1 MNSYVIDAS
10 VAVKWF
16 IPDATIETDVDRA
29 LQLLACAQR
38 DEARFLQPPHWV
50 SEVAAVLVRLAPKT
64 VGSSVEALMAL
75 AFVKTANDGGYY
87 QRAIS
92 LALKL
97 DHHLFDTL
105 YHAVALEEKAILIT
119 ADRKYYD
126 KARRLGSILML
137 EEFEE

>member
-10 VAVKWF
+10 IAVKWF
-16 IPDATIETDVDRA
+16 IPDAAIEPDVDRA
-29 LQLLACAQR
+29 LQLLAGAQR
-38 DEARFLQPPHWV
+38 GEARFLQPPHWV
-50 SEVAAVLVRLAPKT
+50 SEVAAVLVRIAPRT

-75 AFVKTANDGGYY
+75 AFVKTTNDVGHYL
-87 QRAIS
+87 RAIS

-105 YHAVALEEKAILIT
+105 YHAVALEEKATLIT

-137 EEFEE
+137 EEFGG

>member
-16 IPDATIETDVDRA
+16 IPDGDVEPYVDRA
-29 LQLLACAQR
+29 LQLLVTGQR

-50 SEVAAVLVRLAPKT
+50 GEVTAVLVRLAPKT

-75 AFVKTANDGGYY
+75 SFVTTAHDVGHY
-87 QRAIS
+87 QRAIA

-105 YHAVALEEKAILIT
+105 YHAVALEEEATLIT

-126 KARRLGSILML
+126 KARRMGSILML
-137 EEFEE
+137 EEFGG

>member
-16 IPDATIETDVDRA
+16 IPDAAVEADVDRA
-29 LQLLACAQR
+29 LQLLASAQR

-50 SEVAAVLVRLAPKT
+50 SEVAAVLVRLAPRT
-64 VGSSVEALMAL
+64 VIPSVEALLAL
-75 AFVKTANDGGYY
+75 AFVNTANDVEHY

-105 YHAVALEEKAILIT
+105 YHAVALEEKATLIT

-126 KARRLGSILML
+126 KARRVGSILML
-137 EEFEE
+137 EEFER

>member
-16 IPDATIETDVDRA
+16 VPDVSAEIDVDRA
-29 LQLLACAQR
+29 IQLLASAQR
-38 DEARFLQPPHWV
+38 DEIRFLQPPHWV

-64 VGSSVEALMAL
+64 VIPSVEALLAL
-75 AFVKTANDGGYY
+75 AFVKAANDIGHY

-105 YHAVALEEKAILIT
+105 YHAVALEQKATLIT
-119 ADRKYYD
+119 ADRKYYE
-126 KARRLGSILML
+126 KAKRMGFILML
-137 EEFEE
+137 EEFEG

>member
-16 IPDATIETDVDRA
+16 IPDVDVESGVDRA
-29 LQLLACAQR
+29 LQLLASAQR
-38 DEARFLQPPHWV
+38 DDARFLQPPHWV

-75 AFVKTANDGGYY
+75 SFVKTANDVDHY

-97 DHHLFDTL
+97 DHHLFYTL
-105 YHAVALEEKAILIT
+105 YHAVALEEKATLIT
-119 ADRKYYD
+119 ADGKYYD
-126 KARRLGSILML
+126 KAKRIGSILML
-137 EEFEE
+137 EEFDG

>member
-16 IPDATIETDVDRA
+16 VPDAAVEPDLDRA
-29 LQLLACAQR
+29 MQLLLIAQR

-50 SEVAAVLVRLAPKT
+50 SEVAAVLVRLAPKAAS
-64 VGSSVEALMAL
+64 SSVEALLAL
-75 AFVKTANDGGYY
+75 AFIDTITDDYHY
-87 QRAIS
+87 RRAIA

-105 YHAVALEEKAILIT
+105 YHAVALEEKSTLIT
-119 ADRKYYD
+119 ADQKYYD
-126 KARRLGSILML
+126 KAKRLGSILL
-137 EEFEE
+137 LAEFTG

>member
-29 LQLLACAQR
+29 LQLLASAQR
-38 DEARFLQPPHWV
+38 DEVRFMQPPHWV

-75 AFVKTANDGGYY
+75 AFVKTANDVGHY

-105 YHAVALEEKAILIT
+105 YHAVALEEKATLIT

-126 KARRLGSILML
+126 KAKRVGSILML
-137 EEFEE
+137 EEFTG

>member
-1 MNSYVIDAS
+1 MNLYVIDAS

-16 IPDATIETDVDRA
+16 IADATVETDVDRA
-29 LQLLACAQR
+29 LQLLASAQR

-50 SEVAAVLVRLAPKT
+50 SEVTAVLVRLAPKT
-64 VGSSVEALMAL
+64 VRSSVEALMAL
-75 AFVKTANDGGYY
+75 AFVKTANDVDHY

-105 YHAVALEEKAILIT
+105 YHAVALEEKATLIT

-126 KARRLGSILML
+126 KAKRLGSVLML
-137 EEFEE
+137 EEFDG

>member
-16 IPDATIETDVDRA
+16 IPDAAIEPDVDRA
-29 LQLLACAQR
+29 LQLLAGAQR
-38 DEARFLQPPHWV
+38 GEARFLQPPHWV
-50 SEVAAVLVRLAPKT
+50 SEVAAVLVRIAPRT

-75 AFVKTANDGGYY
+75 AFVKTANDVGHY

-92 LALKL
+92 LALKF

-105 YHAVALEEKAILIT
+105 YHAVALEEKATLIT

-126 KARRLGSILML
+126 KAKRLGSILML
-137 EEFEE
+137 EEFDG

>member
-16 IPDATIETDVDRA
+16 IPDATIETEVDRA
-29 LQLLACAQR
+29 LQLLASAQR

-50 SEVAAVLVRLAPKT
+50 SEVAAILVRLAPKT

-75 AFVKTANDGGYY
+75 AFVKTANDVGHY

-92 LALKL
+92 LAMKL

-105 YHAVALEEKAILIT
+105 YHAIALEEKATLIT

-126 KARRLGSILML
+126 KARRIGSILML
-137 EEFEE
+137 EEFGG

>member
-16 IPDATIETDVDRA
+16 IPDAAVETGVDRA
-29 LQLLACAQR
+29 LQLLASAQR
-38 DEARFLQPPHWV
+38 EEARFLQPPHWV

-64 VGSSVEALMAL
+64 AGSSVEALMAL
-75 AFVKTANDGGYY
+75 AFVKTANDVGHY

-105 YHAVALEEKAILIT
+105 YHAIALEEKATLIT

-126 KARRLGSILML
+126 KARRMGSILML
-137 EEFEE
+137 EEFGG

>member
-16 IPDATIETDVDRA
+16 IPDLDVEPDVDRA
-29 LQLLACAQR
+29 LQLLASAQR

-75 AFVKTANDGGYY
+75 SFVKTANDVGHYR
-87 QRAIS
+87 RAIS

-105 YHAVALEEKAILIT
+105 YHAVSLEEKATLIT

-126 KARRLGSILML
+126 EARRLGCILML
-137 EEFEE
+137 EEFDG

>member
-16 IPDATIETDVDRA
+16 IPDAAIETDVDRA
-29 LQLLACAQR
+29 LQLLASAQR

-50 SEVAAVLVRLAPKT
+50 SEVAAVLVRLTPKT

-75 AFVKTANDGGYY
+75 AFVKTANDVGHY

-92 LALKL
+92 LAMKL

-105 YHAVALEEKAILIT
+105 YHAVALEEKATLIT

-126 KARRLGSILML
+126 KAKRVGSILML
-137 EEFEE
+137 EEFDG

>member
-1 MNSYVIDAS
+1 MNSDVIDAG

-16 IPDATIETDVDRA
+16 IPDATIKTDVDRA
-29 LQLLACAQR
+29 LQLLASAQR

-50 SEVAAVLVRLAPKT
+50 SEVTAVLVRLAPKT

-75 AFVKTANDGGYY
+75 AFVKTANDVGHY

-105 YHAVALEEKAILIT
+105 YHAVALEEKATLIT

-126 KARRLGSILML
+126 KAKRLGSILML
-137 EEFEE
+137 EEFDG

>member
-16 IPDATIETDVDRA
+16 IPDATIETEVDRA
-29 LQLLACAQR
+29 LQLLASAQR
-38 DEARFLQPPHWV
+38 DEARFLQPAHWV

-75 AFVKTANDGGYY
+75 AFVNTANDVGHY

-105 YHAVALEEKAILIT
+105 YHAVALEEKATLIT

-126 KARRLGSILML
+126 KARRMGSILML
-137 EEFEE
+137 EEFGG

>member
-16 IPDATIETDVDRA
+16 IPDATIETEVDRA
-29 LQLLACAQR
+29 LQLLASAQR
-38 DEARFLQPPHWV
+38 DEARFLQPAHWV

-75 AFVKTANDGGYY
+75 AFVNTANDVGHY

-105 YHAVALEEKAILIT
+105 YHAVALEEKAMLIT

-126 KARRLGSILML
+126 KAKRMGSILML
-137 EEFEE
+137 EEFEG

>member
-1 MNSYVIDAS
+1 MKSYVIDAS

-16 IPDATIETDVDRA
+16 IPDDVVETDVDRA
-29 LQLLACAQR
+29 IQLLARAQR
-38 DEARFLQPPHWV
+38 DEVRFLQPPHWV

-75 AFVKTANDGGYY
+75 AFVKTANDVGHY

-105 YHAVALEEKAILIT
+105 YHAVALKEKATLIT
-119 ADRKYYD
+119 ADKKYYD
-126 KARRLGSILML
+126 KAKRMGSILML
-137 EEFEE
+137 EEFEG

>member
-1 MNSYVIDAS
+1 MNLYVVDAS

-16 IPDATIETDVDRA
+16 IADATPETDVDRA
-29 LQLLACAQR
+29 LQLLASAQR

-64 VGSSVEALMAL
+64 VVSSVEALMAL
-75 AFVKTANDGGYY
+75 AFVITANDVGHY

-105 YHAVALEEKAILIT
+105 YHAVALDEKATLIT

-126 KARRLGSILML
+126 KAKRLGSILML
-137 EEFEE
+137 EEFES

>member
-16 IPDATIETDVDRA
+16 IPDAAIEPDVDRA
-29 LQLLACAQR
+29 LQLLASAQR

-75 AFVKTANDGGYY
+75 AFVKTANDVGHY

-105 YHAVALEEKAILIT
+105 YHAVALEEKATLIT

-126 KARRLGSILML
+126 KARRMGSILML
-137 EEFEE
+137 EEFGG

>member
-16 IPDATIETDVDRA
+16 IPDTTIETDVDRA

-38 DEARFLQPPHWV
+38 DEARFLQPAHWV

-75 AFVKTANDGGYY
+75 SFVNTTNDVDHY

-105 YHAVALEEKAILIT
+105 YHAVALEEKATLIT

-126 KARRLGSILML
+126 KARRMGSILML
-137 EEFEE
+137 EEFGG

>member
-16 IPDATIETDVDRA
+16 IPDATIETEVDRA
-29 LQLLACAQR
+29 LQLLASAQR

-50 SEVAAVLVRLAPKT
+50 SEVAAILVRLAPKT

-75 AFVKTANDGGYY
+75 AFVKTANDVGHY

-92 LALKL
+92 LAMKL

-105 YHAVALEEKAILIT
+105 YHAIALEEKATLIT

-126 KARRLGSILML
+126 KARRMGSILML
-137 EEFEE
+137 EEFGG

>member
-16 IPDATIETDVDRA
+16 IPDVAVETDIDRA
-29 LQLLACAQR
+29 LQLLVSAQR

-75 AFVKTANDGGYY
+75 AFVKTANDVGHY

-92 LALKL
+92 LAMKL

-105 YHAVALEEKAILIT
+105 YHAIALEEKATLIT
-119 ADRKYYD
+119 ADRKYFD
-126 KARRLGSILML
+126 KARRMGSILML
-137 EEFEE
+137 EEFDG

>member
-16 IPDATIETDVDRA
+16 IPDATIETEVDRA
-29 LQLLACAQR
+29 LQLLASAQR
-38 DEARFLQPPHWV
+38 DEARFLQPAHWV

-75 AFVKTANDGGYY
+75 AFVNTANDVGHY

-105 YHAVALEEKAILIT
+105 YHAIALEEKATLIT

-126 KARRLGSILML
+126 KAKRMGSILML
-137 EEFEE
+137 EEFEG

>member
-16 IPDATIETDVDRA
+16 IPDATIETEVDRA
-29 LQLLACAQR
+29 LQLLASAQR

-75 AFVKTANDGGYY
+75 AFVKTANDVGHY

-92 LALKL
+92 LAMKL

-105 YHAVALEEKAILIT
+105 YHAVALEEKATLIT

-126 KARRLGSILML
+126 KARRMGSILML
-137 EEFEE
+137 EEFGG

>member
-16 IPDATIETDVDRA
+16 IPDAAAGNDVDRA
-29 LQLLACAQR
+29 LQLLASAQR

-50 SEVAAVLVRLAPKT
+50 SEVAAVLVRLAHKT
-64 VGSSVEALMAL
+64 AGSSVEALMAL
-75 AFVKTANDGGYY
+75 AFVKTANDVGHY

-92 LALKL
+92 LALKM

-105 YHAVALEEKAILIT
+105 YHAVALEEKATLIT

-126 KARRLGSILML
+126 KAKRLGSILML
-137 EEFEE
+137 EEFDG

>member
-16 IPDATIETDVDRA
+16 IPDATIETVVDRA
-29 LQLLACAQR
+29 LQLLASAQR

-50 SEVAAVLVRLAPKT
+50 SEVAAILVRLAPKT

-75 AFVKTANDGGYY
+75 AFVKTANDVGHY

-92 LALKL
+92 LAMKL

-105 YHAVALEEKAILIT
+105 YHAVALDEKATLIT
-119 ADRKYYD
+119 AERKYYD
-126 KARRLGSILML
+126 KARRMGSILML
-137 EEFEE
+137 EEFGG

>member
-16 IPDATIETDVDRA
+16 IPDAAIEPDVDRA
-29 LQLLACAQR
+29 LQLLAGAQR
-38 DEARFLQPPHWV
+38 EEARFLQPPHWV
-50 SEVAAVLVRLAPKT
+50 SEVAAVLVRIAPRT

-75 AFVKTANDGGYY
+75 AFVKTANDVGHY

-105 YHAVALEEKAILIT
+105 YHAIALEEKATLIT

-137 EEFEE
+137 EEFDG

>member
-1 MNSYVIDAS
+1 M
-10 VAVKWF
+10 
-16 IPDATIETDVDRA
+16 
-29 LQLLACAQR
+29 
-38 DEARFLQPPHWV
+38 
-50 SEVAAVLVRLAPKT
+50 RLALRT

-75 AFVKTANDGGYY
+75 AFVKTASDVDHY

-105 YHAVALEEKAILIT
+105 YHAVALEEKTTLIT
-119 ADRKYYD
+119 TDRKYYD

-137 EEFEE
+137 EKFDG

>member
-16 IPDATIETDVDRA
+16 IPDAAVETDVDRA
-29 LQLLACAQR
+29 IQLLTSAQR
-38 DEARFLQPPHWV
+38 DEIRFLQPPHWV

-64 VGSSVEALMAL
+64 VVPSVGALLAL
-75 AFVKTANDGGYY
+75 SFVNTANDVDHY

-105 YHAVALEEKAILIT
+105 YHAVALEEKATLIT

-126 KARRLGSILML
+126 KAKRMGSILML
-137 EEFEE
+137 EEFDG

>member
-16 IPDATIETDVDRA
+16 IPDATIETEVDRA
-29 LQLLACAQR
+29 LQLLASAQR
-38 DEARFLQPPHWV
+38 DEARFLQPAHWV

-75 AFVKTANDGGYY
+75 AFVNTANDVGHY

-92 LALKL
+92 LAMKL

-105 YHAVALEEKAILIT
+105 YHAIALEEKATLIT
-119 ADRKYYD
+119 ANRKYYD
-126 KARRLGSILML
+126 KARRIGSILML
-137 EEFEE
+137 EEFGG